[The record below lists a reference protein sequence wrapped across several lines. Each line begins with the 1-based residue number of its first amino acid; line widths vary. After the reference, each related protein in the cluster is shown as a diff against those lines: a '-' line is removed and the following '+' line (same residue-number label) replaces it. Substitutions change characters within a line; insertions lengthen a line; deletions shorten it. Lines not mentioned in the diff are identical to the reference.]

1 MPAAF
6 METLIQSLS
15 DFILGFLYRARNH
28 LTRIASYLRKMMTK
42 PCIKI
47 HVKSDSAIES
57 AFPYILSYLA
67 FPVVGPMPRGLQCGI
82 KRTAFYCFF
91 RAAPRL
97 LKLLRP
103 QSLENRSSP
112 SAVSTKFPFPSFLS
126 LLDCAKIK

>member
-1 MPAAF
+1 
-6 METLIQSLS
+6 
-15 DFILGFLYRARNH
+15 
-28 LTRIASYLRKMMTK
+28 MTK

-67 FPVVGPMPRGLQCGI
+67 FPVVGQMPRGLQCGM
-82 KRTAFYCFF
+82 KLLLF
-91 RAAPRL
+91 RAAPCL

-103 QSLENRSSP
+103 QSLENWSSP
-112 SAVSTKFPFPSFLS
+112 PAVSTKFPFSSFLS

>member
-1 MPAAF
+1 
-6 METLIQSLS
+6 
-15 DFILGFLYRARNH
+15 
-28 LTRIASYLRKMMTK
+28 MTK

-67 FPVVGPMPRGLQCGI
+67 FPVVDQMPSGVQCGI
-82 KRTAFYCFF
+82 KMTAFYCFF
-91 RAAPRL
+91 RIAPRL

-112 SAVSTKFPFPSFLS
+112 PLAS
-126 LLDCAKIK
+126 AKIPIFIFPITLGLC

>member
-1 MPAAF
+1 MRCISF
-6 METLIQSLS
+6 FKETLIKSLP

-67 FPVVGPMPRGLQCGI
+67 FTVVNRMPRGLQCGM
-82 KRTAFYCFF
+82 KMTVFSHRTTSVE
-91 RAAPRL
+91 AAQTVELRELVKSSPRL
-97 LKLLRP
+97 NKIP
-103 QSLENRSSP
+103 ISI
-112 SAVSTKFPFPSFLS
+112 FPITLG
-126 LLDCAKIK
+126 LC